1 MAPNLEI
8 ETTRSAA
15 LAAAERVWGWEI
27 PIYLFLGGLVAGL
40 MLSVST
46 AVLTLGRERIT
57 AAMKRG
63 LLLAPVLLSLGMG
76 ALFVDLTYKLHVFRF
91 YTTFQVT
98 APMSLGSWVLLLVYP
113 VQLGLV
119 LAMPADLLE
128 PWLDRLPWLKRVR
141 AFAEANVK
149 RLAWAGLGLGV
160 ALGIYTGVLLSA
172 TVARPLWSSG
182 ALGFLFLASGTST
195 GVAALMVLERP
206 LRSEQPE
213 RDRAMQGVFARADI
227 ALIALELMVIVLWL
241 VGLMTQGPIYR
252 EAAQLVLSGPYA
264 PIFVGVVV
272 FGGLLVPAALEALSL
287 RGRAL
292 HSRWVPVLVLVGGL
306 LLRFVIV
313 YAGQDVSFVKG

>member
-40 MLSVST
+40 MLAVST

-91 YTTFQVT
+91 YTTFRAS

-141 AFAEANVK
+141 ALAEASVK

-182 ALGFLFLASGTST
+182 ALGFLFLASGAST
-195 GVAALMVLERP
+195 GVAALMVL
-206 LRSEQPE
+206 E

-227 ALIALELMVIVLWL
+227 TLIAVELMVIVLWL

-272 FGGLLVPAALEALSL
+272 FGGLLVPAALEAMSL